1 MKPKSMKEKLRG
13 TMMNILRIKMIDAGN
28 LLKELDDALDKVVA
42 KKEPESFLRPSTL
55 KIEEYQ
61 KSIRQIQ
68 AQFIDAPQFNETS
81 AYPQFLSCGLLQVR
95 GKNGANM
102 EFLLPKV
109 YPFPPKS
116 LYIEHEKD
124 GQFLREMLMRLLS
137 SVPLVQLEVI
147 LIDALS
153 LGGIF
158 NLARRLLNKDN
169 DFIYQQR
176 ILTESKEIEEALKH
190 LYEYLKVNLQE
201 KLAGFRD
208 FVHYNEN
215 EKDPLPLKAL
225 FLSGVDALSQNA
237 LYYLEKIMRFGSKN
251 GVLSFVN
258 LESEKN
264 NQSAEDLKRYAE
276 FFKDRTSF
284 ECLKYLSVEVIND
297 QGIKSQHMK
306 DFADKI
312 KAYYKQKKEV
322 KRELKD
328 LQRDKEFWTK
338 SSQHEVV
345 VPVGWDINH
354 KEVCFEI
361 GEVQNHTLIC
371 GRSGSGKSN
380 FLHVL
385 IQNLAFYYDP
395 DEVQLFLLDY
405 KEGVEFNAYTDP
417 NILEHARL
425 VSVASSVGFGVSFLS
440 WLCDEIKK
448 RSELFKQFNVKD
460 LSDYRKHEKMPR
472 LIVVIDEF
480 QVLFSDNSTK
490 GKEGVERSLN
500 TLLKKG
506 RSYGVHLVL
515 ATQTMRGGEIDSS
528 IKAQI
533 ANRIALPMDA
543 DDSTKILD
551 DDVACEL
558 VRPEG
563 IFNNNGGHKKYHTKM
578 SIPKAPDDFK
588 SFLTKIHAEFN
599 QRNLAPIDRKI
610 YNGETPLKMPNTL
623 KANEMRLYLG
633 KKVDYEQKDLIVEFE
648 NNELHLLVVSQDLN
662 ARIALMK
669 LLFQNIKSANKEL
682 VFYNKEKRLI
692 RSFDVQKEYGIT
704 PIENALN
711 ALDATTNRPNSALVI
726 DNLNE
731 AKELH
736 DKVGAEK
743 LRSFLEKATDNEQ
756 YCVIFAHDYKQ
767 IKTNYHL
774 DKLKELLNHHFK
786 QCLAFR
792 CNGENLNALQSGLP
806 SPSEH
811 NALFIELS
819 KDSRTEFRPFS
830 LQD

>member
-1 MKPKSMKEKLRG
+1 
-13 TMMNILRIKMIDAGN
+13 
-28 LLKELDDALDKVVA
+28 
-42 KKEPESFLRPSTL
+42 
-55 KIEEYQ
+55 
-61 KSIRQIQ
+61 
-68 AQFIDAPQFNETS
+68 
-81 AYPQFLSCGLLQVR
+81 
-95 GKNGANM
+95 M

-137 SVPLVQLEVI
+137 STPLVQLEVI

-158 NLARRLLNKDN
+158 GLARKLLKKDDKDDKNN

-201 KLAGFRD
+201 KLAGYKD
-208 FVHYNEN
+208 FAHYNEN

-237 LYYLEKIMRFGSKN
+237 PYYLEKIMRFGSKN

-264 NQSAEDLKRYAE
+264 NQSAEDLKKHAE
-276 FFKDRTSF
+276 FFRDTTSF
-284 ECLKYLSVEVIND
+284 ERFKYLNAEVIND
-297 QGIKSQHMK
+297 QGIKSQHMQ

-328 LQRDKEFWTK
+328 LQKDEKFWTE
-338 SSQHEVV
+338 SSQYEVS

-354 KEVCFEI
+354 TEVCFEI
-361 GEVQNHTLIC
+361 GNAQNHTLIC
-371 GRSGSGKSN
+371 DHSGSGKSN

-385 IQNLAFYYDP
+385 IQNLAFYYDL

-417 NILEHARL
+417 ILKHARL
-425 VSVASSVGFGVSFLS
+425 VSVASSVGYGMSFLS
-440 WLCDEIKK
+440 WLCKEMQK
-448 RSELFKQFNVKD
+448 RAELFKQFKVKD

-480 QVLFSDNSTK
+480 QVLFSDKSR
-490 GKEGVERSLN
+490 GSVERSLN

-543 DDSTKILD
+543 DDSAKILD
-551 DDVACEL
+551 NDVACEL

-610 YNGETPLKMPNTL
+610 YNGEKPLEMPNTL
-623 KANEMRLYLG
+623 KANEMRLHLG
-633 KKVDYEQKDLIVEFE
+633 KEADYEQKDLIVGFE
-648 NNELHLLVVSQDLN
+648 SNESHLLVVSQDLN

-669 LLFQNIKSANKEL
+669 LLFQNIKSMNKEL
-682 VFYNKEKRLI
+682 VFCNKEKRLI
-692 RSFDVQKEYGIT
+692 RSFDAQKEYGIT
-704 PIENALN
+704 PVENILSV
-711 ALDATTNRPNSALVI
+711 LDTAMNPNSALVI

-743 LRSFLEKATDNEQ
+743 LKSFLEKATDNEQ
-756 YCVIFAHDYKQ
+756 YCVIFVHDFRQ
-767 IKTNYHL
+767 IKSNYHF
-774 DKLKELLNHHFK
+774 DKLKELLNNHFK
-786 QCLAFR
+786 QRLAFK
-792 CNGENLNALQSGLP
+792 CNGENLSAIRKDLP
-806 SPSEH
+806 LLTNEL
-811 NALFIELS
+811 NALFVELS
-819 KDSRTEFRPFS
+819 KDSHTEFRPFS
-830 LQD
+830 L

>member
-1 MKPKSMKEKLRG
+1 
-13 TMMNILRIKMIDAGN
+13 MIEVN
-28 LLKELDDALDKVVA
+28 TLLQNLDDALDKVVHQ
-42 KKEPESFLRPSTL
+42 KEPESFLKPIVSE
-55 KIEEYQ
+55 IEEYQ
-61 KSIRQIQ
+61 KSVRQIQ
-68 AQFIDAPQFNETS
+68 AQFTDAPEFNETTT
-81 AYPQFLSCGLLQVR
+81 YPKFLSCGLLQVR
-95 GKNGANM
+95 GKNGTNM

-137 SVPLVQLEVI
+137 SAPLVQLEVI

-158 NLARRLLNKDN
+158 NLSRKLLNKDN

-176 ILTESKEIEEALKH
+176 ILTESKETEEALKH

-208 FVHYNEN
+208 FAHYNE
-215 EKDPLPLKAL
+215 EKEDRLPLKAL

-264 NQSAEDLKRYAE
+264 NKSAEDLKKHAE
-276 FFKDRTSF
+276 FFKDTTSF
-284 ECLKYLSVEVIND
+284 ERLKYLNIEVIND
-297 QGIKSQHMK
+297 QGIKSQHMQ
-306 DFADKI
+306 DFADEI
-312 KAYYKQKKEV
+312 KAYYRQKKEV

-328 LQRDKEFWTK
+328 LQKDEKFWTE
-338 SSQHEVV
+338 SSQYEVS

-361 GEVQNHTLIC
+361 GSAQNHTLIC

-385 IQNLAFYYDP
+385 IQNLAFYYAP
-395 DEVQLFLLDY
+395 NEVQLFLLDY

-417 NILEHARL
+417 ILEHARL
-425 VSVASSVGFGVSFLS
+425 VSVASSVGYGMSFLS
-440 WLCDEIKK
+440 WLCKEMQK
-448 RSELFKQFNVKD
+448 RAELFKQFNVKD

-480 QVLFSDNSTK
+480 QVLFSDNKSTK
-490 GKEGVERSLN
+490 AVEGHLN

-515 ATQTMRGGEIDSS
+515 ATQTMRGTDINPSF
-528 IKAQI
+528 KAQI

-543 DDSTKILD
+543 EDSSSVLGDDA
-551 DDVACEL
+551 ACEL

-563 IFNNNGGHKKYHTKM
+563 IFNNNGGNRKYHTKM

-599 QRNLAPIDRKI
+599 QRNLTLIDRKI
-610 YNGETPLKMPNTL
+610 YNGETPLKMPNIL
-623 KANEMRLYLG
+623 KANEMRLHLG

-648 NNELHLLVVSQDLN
+648 NNESHLLVVSQDLN

-682 VFYNKEKRLI
+682 VFCNKEKRLI
-692 RSFDVQKEYGIT
+692 RFFDVQKEYGIT
-704 PIENALN
+704 PVENILSV
-711 ALDATTNRPNSALVI
+711 LDTAMNPNSALVI

-743 LRSFLEKATDNEQ
+743 LKSFLEKATGNEQ
-756 YCVIFAHDYKQ
+756 YCVIFAHDFRQ
-767 IKTNYHL
+767 IKTNYHF

-786 QCLAFR
+786 QCLAFK

-806 SPSEH
+806 LPSEL

-819 KDSRTEFRPFS
+819 KDSVTEFRPFS
-830 LQD
+830 L

>member
-1 MKPKSMKEKLRG
+1 
-13 TMMNILRIKMIDAGN
+13 MIDAGI

-42 KKEPESFLRPSTL
+42 KKESESFLKPIISR
-55 KIEEYQ
+55 IEDYQ

-68 AQFIDAPQFNETS
+68 AQFTDAPKFNETS
-81 AYPQFLSCGLLQVR
+81 AYPKFLSCGLLQVR

-137 SVPLVQLEVI
+137 SAPLVQLEVV
-147 LIDALS
+147 LVDALS

-158 NLARRLLNKDN
+158 NLARRLLDKDN
-169 DFIYQQR
+169 DFIYQRR

-208 FVHYNEN
+208 FAHYNE
-215 EKDPLPLKAL
+215 EKKDRLPLKAL

-264 NQSAEDLKRYAE
+264 NKSAEDLKRYAE
-276 FFKDRTSF
+276 FFRDNKSF
-284 ECLKYLSVEVIND
+284 ERLKYLSIEVIND
-297 QGIKSQHMK
+297 HGIQSQHMQ

-361 GEVQNHTLIC
+361 GNEQNHTLIC
-371 GRSGSGKSN
+371 DHSGSGKSN

-385 IQNLAFYYDP
+385 IQNLAFYYAP

-417 NILEHARL
+417 ILEHARL
-425 VSVASSVGFGVSFLS
+425 VSVASSVGFGMSFLR
-440 WLCDEIKK
+440 WLCKEMQE
-448 RSELFKQFNVKD
+448 RANLFKQFKVKD

-472 LIVVIDEF
+472 LIVVVDEF
-480 QVLFSDNSTK
+480 QVLFSDNKSTK
-490 GKEGVERSLN
+490 AVEGHLN

-515 ATQTMRGGEIDSS
+515 ATQTMRGTDINTSF
-528 IKAQI
+528 KAQI

-543 DDSTKILD
+543 EDSSSVLG

-563 IFNNNGGHKKYHTKM
+563 IFNNNGGHQKYHTKM

-588 SFLTKIHAEFN
+588 SFLTRIHNEFN

-610 YNGETPLKMPNTL
+610 YNGETALKMPNTL
-623 KANEMRLYLG
+623 KANEMRLHLG

-648 NNELHLLVVSQDLN
+648 SNESHLLVVSQDLN

-682 VFYNKEKRLI
+682 VFCNKEKRLI
-692 RSFDVQKEYGIT
+692 RSFDAQKEYGIT
-704 PIENALN
+704 PVENILSV
-711 ALDATTNRPNSALVI
+711 LDTAMNPNSVLMV

-743 LRSFLEKATDNEQ
+743 LKLFLEKATDNEQ
-756 YCVIFAHDYKQ
+756 YCIIFAHDFKQ
-767 IKTNYHL
+767 IQANYHL
-774 DKLKELLNHHFK
+774 DKLKELLNNHFK

-792 CNGENLNALQSGLP
+792 CNGENLNAIKNNLP
-806 SPSEH
+806 PPS
-811 NALFIELS
+811 ALNNLNVLLIELS
-819 KDSRTEFRPFS
+819 KDNHTEFRPFS
-830 LQD
+830 L

>member
-1 MKPKSMKEKLRG
+1 MKEKLRG
-13 TMMNILRIKMIDAGN
+13 AMMNILRIEMIDAGN

-42 KKEPESFLRPSTL
+42 KKEPESFLKPIVSQ
-55 KIEEYQ
+55 IEDYQ

-68 AQFIDAPQFNETS
+68 AQFTDAPKFNEEG
-81 AYPQFLSCGLLQVR
+81 AYPQFLSCGLLEIK

-102 EFLLPKV
+102 DFCLPKV

-124 GQFLREMLMRLLS
+124 GQFLREMLMHLLS
-137 SVPLVQLEVI
+137 SAPLVQLEVI
-147 LIDALS
+147 LVDALS

-158 NLARRLLNKDN
+158 NLARRLLDKNN

-176 ILTESKEIEEALKH
+176 ILTESKEIKEALKY

-201 KLAGFRD
+201 KLAGYKD
-208 FVHYNEN
+208 FVHYNEDK
-215 EKDPLPLKAL
+215 EDKLPLKAL
-225 FLSGVDALSQNA
+225 FLSGVDALSSDA

-264 NQSAEDLKRYAE
+264 NQSAEDLKKHAE
-276 FFKDRTSF
+276 FFKDRTGF
-284 ECLKYLSVEVIND
+284 ERLKYLNVEVIND
-297 QGIKSQHMK
+297 HGIQSQHMQ
-306 DFADKI
+306 DFATKI
-312 KAYYKQKKEV
+312 KAYYEKKKAV

-328 LQRDKEFWTK
+328 LQKDEKFWTE
-338 SSQHEVV
+338 SSQYEVS

-354 KEVCFEI
+354 KEVCFKI
-361 GEVQNHTLIC
+361 GNEQNHTLIC
-371 GRSGSGKSN
+371 DHSGSGKSN

-385 IQNLAFYYDP
+385 IQNLAFYYAP

-417 NILEHARL
+417 ILEHARL
-425 VSVASSVGFGVSFLS
+425 VSVASSVGFGMSFLS

-448 RSELFKQFNVKD
+448 RAELFKQFKVKD

-490 GKEGVERSLN
+490 GKESVERSLN

-506 RSYGVHLVL
+506 RSYGVHLIL
-515 ATQTMRGGEIDSS
+515 ATQTMRNIGISDS

-543 DDSTKILD
+543 DDSAKILD
-551 DDVACEL
+551 DDAACEL

-563 IFNNNGGHKKYHTKM
+563 IFNNNGGHQKYHTKM
-578 SIPKAPDDFK
+578 SIPKAPDDSK

-599 QRNLAPIDRKI
+599 QRNLTPIDRKI
-610 YNGETPLKMPNTL
+610 YNGETPLKMPNIL
-623 KANEMRLYLG
+623 KANEMRLHLG
-633 KKVDYEQKDLIVEFE
+633 KEVDYEQKDLIVEFE
-648 NNELHLLVVSQDLN
+648 SNESHLLVVSQDLN

-669 LLFQNIKSANKEL
+669 LFAQNFKTANKEL
-682 VFYNKEKRLI
+682 LFYNAEKRLV
-692 RSFDVQKEYGIT
+692 RELDELKKHHIT
-704 PIENALN
+704 PMQGPLGSV
-711 ALDATTNRPNSALVI
+711 LDTAISPNSVLMV

-736 DKVGAEK
+736 DKIGVEK
-743 LRSFLEKATDNEQ
+743 LRSFLEKAIDNDQ
-756 YCVIFAHDYKQ
+756 YCIIFAHDFKQ
-767 IKTNYHL
+767 IQANYNL
-774 DKLKELLNHHFK
+774 DKLRELLNNHFK
-786 QCLAFR
+786 QRLAFR

-806 SPSEH
+806 SPSEL
-811 NALFIELS
+811 NALLIELS

>member
-1 MKPKSMKEKLRG
+1 
-13 TMMNILRIKMIDAGN
+13 MIDVNG

-42 KKEPESFLRPSTL
+42 KKEPESFLKPIIL
-55 KIEEYQ
+55 PIEDYQ
-61 KSIRQIQ
+61 KSVRQIQ
-68 AQFIDAPQFNETS
+68 AQFTDTPQFNEEG
-81 AYPQFLSCGLLQVR
+81 AYLQFLSCGLLEIK

-102 EFLLPKV
+102 DFCLPKV

-137 SVPLVQLEVI
+137 SAPLVQLEVI
-147 LIDALS
+147 LVDALS

-158 NLARRLLNKDN
+158 NLARRLLSKDN
-169 DFIYQQR
+169 DFIYQKR
-176 ILTESKEIEEALKH
+176 ILTESKETEEALKH

-208 FVHYNEN
+208 FAHYNEN
-215 EKDPLPLKAL
+215 ATDPLPLKAL

-264 NQSAEDLKRYAE
+264 NKSAEDLKKHAE
-276 FFKDRTSF
+276 FFRDNKSF
-284 ECLKYLSVEVIND
+284 ERLKYLSIEVIND
-297 QGIKSQHMK
+297 HGIKSQHMK

-361 GEVQNHTLIC
+361 GNAQNHTLIC
-371 GRSGSGKSN
+371 DHSGSGKSN

-385 IQNLAFYYDP
+385 IQNLAFYYAP
-395 DEVQLFLLDY
+395 NEVQLFLLDY
-405 KEGVEFNAYTDP
+405 KEGVEFNAYVADP
-417 NILEHARL
+417 ALEHARL
-425 VSVASSVGFGVSFLS
+425 VSVASSVGYGMSFLS
-440 WLCDEIKK
+440 WLCDEMKI
-448 RSELFKQFNVKD
+448 RSELFKQFKVKD

-472 LIVVIDEF
+472 LIVVVDEF
-480 QVLFSDNSTK
+480 QVLFSDKSTQVK
-490 GKEGVERSLN
+490 GSVERSLD

-515 ATQTMRGGEIDSS
+515 ATQTMRGGEIDSN

-551 DDVACEL
+551 DDAACEIQK
-558 VRPEG
+558 PEG
-563 IFNNNGGHKKYHTKM
+563 IFNNNGGHQKYHTKM
-578 SIPKAPDDFK
+578 SIPKAPDDFTAFIK
-588 SFLTKIHAEFN
+588 KIYEEFN

-610 YNGETPLKMPNTL
+610 CNGETALKMPNTL
-623 KANEMRLYLG
+623 KANEMRLHLG

-648 NNELHLLVVSQDLN
+648 SNESHLLVVSQDLN

-669 LLFQNIKSANKEL
+669 LLFQNIKSTNKEL
-682 VFYNKEKRLI
+682 VFCNKEKRLI
-692 RSFDVQKEYGIT
+692 RSFDSQKEYGIT
-704 PIENALN
+704 PVENILSV
-711 ALDATTNRPNSALVI
+711 LDTAMNPNSVLVI

-736 DKVGAEK
+736 DKIGVEK

-756 YCVIFAHDYKQ
+756 YCIIFAHDLKQ
-767 IKTNYHL
+767 IINANYN
-774 DKLKELLNHHFK
+774 LKELLNNHFK

-792 CNGENLNALQSGLP
+792 CNGENLNALKSGLP
-806 SPSEH
+806 SPSEL

-819 KDSRTEFRPFS
+819 KDSHTEFRPFS
-830 LQD
+830 L

>member
-1 MKPKSMKEKLRG
+1 MKPKSMKEKTRG
-13 TMMNILRIKMIDAGN
+13 AMMNILRIKMIDAGN

-42 KKEPESFLRPSTL
+42 KKEPESFLKPIVSQ
-55 KIEEYQ
+55 IEDYQ

-68 AQFIDAPQFNETS
+68 AQFTDAPQFNETTT
-81 AYPQFLSCGLLQVR
+81 YPKFLSCGLLQVR

-137 SVPLVQLEVI
+137 SAPLVQLEVI

-158 NLARRLLNKDN
+158 NLARRLLDKNN

-208 FVHYNEN
+208 FAHYNEN
-215 EKDPLPLKAL
+215 ATDPLPLKAL

-264 NQSAEDLKRYAE
+264 NQSAEDLKKHAE
-276 FFKDRTSF
+276 FFKDTTSF
-284 ECLKYLSVEVIND
+284 ERFKYLNVEVIND

-312 KAYYKQKKEV
+312 KAYYRQKKEV

-328 LQRDKEFWTK
+328 LQKDKEFWTE

-361 GEVQNHTLIC
+361 GNAQNHTLIC
-371 GRSGSGKSN
+371 DHSGSGKSN

-385 IQNLAFYYDP
+385 IQNLAFYYAP
-395 DEVQLFLLDY
+395 NEVQLFLLDY
-405 KEGVEFNAYTDP
+405 KEGVEFNAYVADP
-417 NILEHARL
+417 TLEHARL
-425 VSVASSVGFGVSFLS
+425 VSVASSVGFGISFLS
-440 WLCDEIKK
+440 WLCKEMQK
-448 RSELFKQFNVKD
+448 RAELFKQFKVKD

-480 QVLFSDNSTK
+480 QVLFSDKSK
-490 GKEGVERSLN
+490 GSMERSLN

-506 RSYGVHLVL
+506 RSYGVHLIL

-588 SFLTKIHAEFN
+588 PFLTKIHTEFN
-599 QRNLAPIDRKI
+599 QRNLTPIERKI
-610 YNGETPLKMPNTL
+610 YDGETPLKMPNTL
-623 KANEMRLYLG
+623 KANEMRLHLG

-648 NNELHLLVVSQDLN
+648 NNESHLLVVSQDLN

-669 LLFQNIKSANKEL
+669 LLFQNIKSTNKEL
-682 VFYNKEKRLI
+682 VFCNKEKRLI
-692 RSFDVQKEYGIT
+692 RSFDAQKEYGIT
-704 PIENALN
+704 PVENILSV
-711 ALDATTNRPNSALVI
+711 LDTAMNPNSALVI

-736 DKVGAEK
+736 DKIGAEK
-743 LRSFLEKATDNEQ
+743 LRSFLEKAIDNEQ
-756 YCVIFAHDYKQ
+756 YCVIFAHDFRQ
-767 IKTNYHL
+767 IKSNYHF
-774 DKLKELLNHHFK
+774 DKLKDLLNNHFK

-792 CNGENLNALQSGLP
+792 CNGENLDAIKSGLP
-806 SPSEH
+806 PPSKP
-811 NALFIELS
+811 NALFVELS
-819 KDSRTEFRPFS
+819 KDSHTEFRPFS
-830 LQD
+830 L

>member
-1 MKPKSMKEKLRG
+1 
-13 TMMNILRIKMIDAGN
+13 MIDAGN

-42 KKEPESFLRPSTL
+42 KKEPESFLKPSTL

-81 AYPQFLSCGLLQVR
+81 AYPKFLSCGLLHVK

-109 YPFPPKS
+109 YPFSPKS

-137 SVPLVQLEVI
+137 SAPLVQLEVI

-158 NLARRLLNKDN
+158 NLARKLLNKDN

-201 KLAGFRD
+201 KLAGYKD
-208 FVHYNEN
+208 FAHYNEN
-215 EKDPLPLKAL
+215 IKDPLPLKAL
-225 FLSGVDALSQNA
+225 FLSGVDALSKDA

-264 NQSAEDLKRYAE
+264 NKSAEDLKKHAE
-276 FFKDRTSF
+276 FFRDNKSF
-284 ECLKYLSVEVIND
+284 ERFKYLNVEVIND
-297 QGIKSQHMK
+297 QGIKSQHMQ

-328 LQRDKEFWTK
+328 LQKDEKFWTK
-338 SSQHEVV
+338 SSQSKVS
-345 VPVGWDINH
+345 VPMGWDINH

-361 GEVQNHTLIC
+361 GVAQNHTLIC

-385 IQNLAFYYDP
+385 IQNLAFYYAP
-395 DEVQLFLLDY
+395 NEVQLFLLDY
-405 KEGVEFNAYTDP
+405 KERVEFNAYTNP
-417 NILEHARL
+417 TILEHARL
-425 VSVASSVGFGVSFLS
+425 VSMAGSVGFGTSFLS
-440 WLCDEIKK
+440 WLCKEMQE
-448 RSELFKQFNVKD
+448 RANLFKQFNVKD
-460 LSDYRKHEKMPR
+460 LSDYRKHGEMPR

-480 QVLFSDNSTK
+480 QVLFSDGSTREK
-490 GKEGVERSLN
+490 DRVEAYL
-500 TLLKKG
+500 TTILKKG
-506 RSYGVHLVL
+506 RSYGVHLIL
-515 ATQTMRGGEIDSS
+515 ATQTMRGTDINKSLM
-528 IKAQI
+528 AQI

-543 DDSTKILD
+543 DDSAKILD

-563 IFNNNGGHKKYHTKM
+563 IFNNNGGHQKYHTKM

-588 SFLTKIHAEFN
+588 S
-599 QRNLAPIDRKI
+599 
-610 YNGETPLKMPNTL
+610 
-623 KANEMRLYLG
+623 
-633 KKVDYEQKDLIVEFE
+633 
-648 NNELHLLVVSQDLN
+648 
-662 ARIALMK
+662 
-669 LLFQNIKSANKEL
+669 
-682 VFYNKEKRLI
+682 
-692 RSFDVQKEYGIT
+692 
-704 PIENALN
+704 
-711 ALDATTNRPNSALVI
+711 
-726 DNLNE
+726 
-731 AKELH
+731 
-736 DKVGAEK
+736 
-743 LRSFLEKATDNEQ
+743 
-756 YCVIFAHDYKQ
+756 
-767 IKTNYHL
+767 
-774 DKLKELLNHHFK
+774 
-786 QCLAFR
+786 
-792 CNGENLNALQSGLP
+792 
-806 SPSEH
+806 
-811 NALFIELS
+811 
-819 KDSRTEFRPFS
+819 
-830 LQD
+830 

>member
-1 MKPKSMKEKLRG
+1 
-13 TMMNILRIKMIDAGN
+13 MIDVNG

-42 KKEPESFLRPSTL
+42 KKEPESFLKPIASQ
-55 KIEEYQ
+55 IEDYQ
-61 KSIRQIQ
+61 KSIRQVQ
-68 AQFIDAPQFNETS
+68 AQFTDAPQFNETTT
-81 AYPQFLSCGLLQVR
+81 YPQFLSCGLLEIK
-95 GKNGANM
+95 GKNGTNM

-137 SVPLVQLEVI
+137 SVPLVQLEIV
-147 LIDALS
+147 LVDALS

-158 NLARRLLNKDN
+158 NLARRLLDKDN

-208 FVHYNEN
+208 FAHYNE
-215 EKDPLPLKAL
+215 EAEDRLPLKAL

-264 NQSAEDLKRYAE
+264 NQSAEDLKKHAE
-276 FFKDRTSF
+276 FFKDTTSF
-284 ECLKYLSVEVIND
+284 ERFKYLNVEVIND
-297 QGIKSQHMK
+297 QGIKSQHMQN
-306 DFADKI
+306 FADKI
-312 KAYYKQKKEV
+312 KAYYRQKKEV
-322 KRELKD
+322 KRELKA
-328 LQRDKEFWTK
+328 LQKDEKFWTK
-338 SSQHEVV
+338 SSQYEVS

-361 GEVQNHTLIC
+361 GNEQNHTLIC
-371 GRSGSGKSN
+371 DHSGSGKSN

-385 IQNLAFYYDP
+385 IQNLAFYYNP

-417 NILEHARL
+417 ILEHARL
-425 VSVASSVGFGVSFLS
+425 VSVASSVSYGITFLK
-440 WLCDEIKK
+440 WLCDEMEK
-448 RSELFKQFNVKD
+448 RSNLFKQFKVKD

-472 LIVVIDEF
+472 LIVVVDEF
-480 QVLFSDNSTK
+480 QVLFSDKSTQVK
-490 GKEGVERSLN
+490 GSVERSLN

-543 DDSTKILD
+543 EDSSSVLGDDA
-551 DDVACEL
+551 ACEL

-563 IFNNNGGHKKYHTKM
+563 IFNNNGGNRKYHTKM

-623 KANEMRLYLG
+623 KANEMRLHLG
-633 KKVDYEQKDLIVEFE
+633 KTVDYEQKDLIVEFE
-648 NNELHLLVVSQDLN
+648 SNESHLLVVSQDLN
-662 ARIALMK
+662 ARIALIK

-682 VFYNKEKRLI
+682 VFCNKEKRLI
-692 RSFDVQKEYGIT
+692 RSFDAQKEYGIT
-704 PIENALN
+704 PVENILSV
-711 ALDATTNRPNSALVI
+711 LDTAISPNSVLMV

-736 DKVGAEK
+736 DKIGVEK
-743 LRSFLEKATDNEQ
+743 LRSFLEKAIDNEQ
-756 YCVIFAHDYKQ
+756 YCIIFAHDFRQ
-767 IKTNYHL
+767 IKTNYHF
-774 DKLKELLNHHFK
+774 DKLKELLNNHFK

-792 CNGENLNALQSGLP
+792 CNEENLNAIKNNLP
-806 SPSEH
+806 PPS
-811 NALFIELS
+811 ALNNLNVLFVELS
-819 KDSRTEFRPFS
+819 KDSHTEFRPFS
-830 LQD
+830 LQG

>member
-1 MKPKSMKEKLRG
+1 
-13 TMMNILRIKMIDAGN
+13 MMNILRIKMIDVN
-28 LLKELDDALDKVVA
+28 ILLKELDDALDKVVA
-42 KKEPESFLRPSTL
+42 KKEPESFLKPIVSP
-55 KIEEYQ
+55 IEDYQ
-61 KSIRQIQ
+61 KSVRQIQ
-68 AQFIDAPQFNETS
+68 AQFTDAPKFNETS
-81 AYPQFLSCGLLQVR
+81 AYPKFLSCGLLEIK

-124 GQFLREMLMRLLS
+124 GQFLREMLMRSLS
-137 SVPLVQLEVI
+137 SAPLVQLEVI
-147 LIDALS
+147 LVDALS

-158 NLARRLLNKDN
+158 NLARRLLDKDN
-169 DFIYQQR
+169 DFIYQKR

-208 FVHYNEN
+208 FAHYNEN
-215 EKDPLPLKAL
+215 ATDPLPLKAL

-264 NQSAEDLKRYAE
+264 NKSAEDLKKHAE

-312 KAYYKQKKEV
+312 KAYYEKKKVV
-322 KRELKD
+322 KSELKA
-328 LQRDKEFWTK
+328 LQKDEKFWTE
-338 SSQHEVV
+338 SSQHEVS

-354 KEVCFEI
+354 KKVCFEI
-361 GEVQNHTLIC
+361 GNAQNHTLIC
-371 GRSGSGKSN
+371 DHSGSGKSN

-385 IQNLAFYYDP
+385 IQNLAFYYAP

-417 NILEHARL
+417 ILEHARL
-425 VSVASSVGFGVSFLS
+425 VSVASSVGFGMSFLR
-440 WLCDEIKK
+440 WLCKEMQE
-448 RSELFKQFNVKD
+448 RANLFKQFKVKD

-472 LIVVIDEF
+472 LIVVVDEF
-480 QVLFSDNSTK
+480 QVLFGDNKSTK
-490 GKEGVERSLN
+490 AVEGHLN

-515 ATQTMRGGEIDSS
+515 ATQTMRGGEINPSF
-528 IKAQI
+528 KAQI

-543 DDSTKILD
+543 EDSSSVLGDDA
-551 DDVACEL
+551 ACEL

-563 IFNNNGGHKKYHTKM
+563 IFNNNGGNRKYHTKM

-610 YNGETPLKMPNTL
+610 YNGETALKMPNTL
-623 KANEMRLYLG
+623 KANEMRLHLG
-633 KKVDYEQKDLIVEFE
+633 KTVDYEQKDLIVEFE
-648 NNELHLLVVSQDLN
+648 SNESHLLVVSQDLN

-682 VFYNKEKRLI
+682 VFCNKEKRLI

-704 PIENALN
+704 PVENILSV
-711 ALDATTNRPNSALVI
+711 LDTAMNPNSALVI

-743 LRSFLEKATDNEQ
+743 LKSFLEKATDNEQ
-756 YCVIFAHDYKQ
+756 YCIIFAHDFKQ
-767 IKTNYHL
+767 IQANYNL
-774 DKLKELLNHHFK
+774 DKLKELLNNHFK

-792 CNGENLNALQSGLP
+792 CNGENLNAIKNNLP
-806 SPSEH
+806 PPSTL
-811 NALFIELS
+811 NNLNVLLIELS
-819 KDSRTEFRPFS
+819 KDNHTEFRPFS
-830 LQD
+830 L

>member
-1 MKPKSMKEKLRG
+1 
-13 TMMNILRIKMIDAGN
+13 MIDAGN

-42 KKEPESFLRPSTL
+42 KKEPESFLKPSTL

-81 AYPQFLSCGLLQVR
+81 AYPKFLSCGLLHVR
-95 GKNGANM
+95 GKNGTNM

-137 SVPLVQLEVI
+137 SMPLVQLEVI

-153 LGGIF
+153 LGGIL

-208 FVHYNEN
+208 FAHYNEN
-215 EKDPLPLKAL
+215 ATDPLPLKAL
-225 FLSGVDALSQNA
+225 FLSGVDALSKDA
-237 LYYLEKIMRFGSKN
+237 FYYLEKIMRFGSKN

-264 NQSAEDLKRYAE
+264 NKSAEDLKKHAE
-276 FFKDRTSF
+276 FFKDTTSF
-284 ECLKYLSVEVIND
+284 ERFKYLNVEVIND
-297 QGIKSQHMK
+297 QGIKSQHMQ

-312 KAYYKQKKEV
+312 KAYYRQKKEV

-338 SSQHEVV
+338 SSQHEVS

-361 GEVQNHTLIC
+361 GKAQNHTLIC
-371 GRSGSGKSN
+371 DHSGSGKSN

-417 NILEHARL
+417 ILERARL
-425 VSVASSVGFGVSFLS
+425 VSVASSVGFGMSFLS
-440 WLCDEIKK
+440 WLCKEMQK
-448 RSELFKQFNVKD
+448 RAELFKQFNVKD
-460 LSDYRKHEKMPR
+460 LSDYRKHGEMPR

-480 QVLFSDNSTK
+480 QVLFSDKSTQVK
-490 GKEGVERSLN
+490 GSVERSLN

-515 ATQTMRGGEIDSS
+515 ATQTMRGTEINPS

-543 DDSTKILD
+543 DDRAKILD
-551 DDVACEL
+551 DDAACEL

-563 IFNNNGGHKKYHTKM
+563 IFNNNGGHQKYHTKM

-610 YNGETPLKMPNTL
+610 YNGETPLKMPNIL
-623 KANEMRLYLG
+623 KANEMRLHLG
-633 KKVDYEQKDLIVEFE
+633 KKVGYEQKDLIVEFE
-648 NNELHLLVVSQDLN
+648 SNESHLLVVSQDLN

-682 VFYNKEKRLI
+682 VFCNKEKRLI

-704 PIENALN
+704 PVENILSV
-711 ALDATTNRPNSALVI
+711 LDTAMNPNSALVI

-736 DKVGAEK
+736 DKIGVEK

-756 YCVIFAHDYKQ
+756 YCIIFVHDFKQ
-767 IKTNYHL
+767 IKTNYHF
-774 DKLKELLNHHFK
+774 DKLRELLSNHFK

-792 CNGENLNALQSGLP
+792 CNGENLNALKSDLP
-806 SPSEH
+806 SPSNF
-811 NALFIELS
+811 NALFVELS
-819 KDSRTEFRPFS
+819 KDSHTEFRPFS
-830 LQD
+830 L

>member
-1 MKPKSMKEKLRG
+1 
-13 TMMNILRIKMIDAGN
+13 MMNILRIKMIEISEW
-28 LLKELDDALDKVVA
+28 LQKLDDALDKVVA
-42 KKEPESFLRPSTL
+42 KKEPESFLKSIVSR
-55 KIEEYQ
+55 IEDYQ
-61 KSIRQIQ
+61 KSIRQVQ
-68 AQFIDAPQFNETS
+68 VQFTDAPQFNEAHT
-81 AYPQFLSCGLLQVR
+81 YPQFLSCGLLEIK
-95 GKNGANM
+95 GKNGADM

-109 YPFPPKS
+109 YPFPSKS

-137 SVPLVQLEVI
+137 SVPLVQLEVV
-147 LIDALS
+147 LVDALS

-158 NLARRLLNKDN
+158 NLARRLLDKDN

-208 FVHYNEN
+208 FAHYNE
-215 EKDPLPLKAL
+215 EKEDPLPLKAL

-264 NQSAEDLKRYAE
+264 NQSAEDLKKHAE
-276 FFKDRTSF
+276 FFKDTTSF
-284 ECLKYLSVEVIND
+284 ERLKYLNVEVIND
-297 QGIKSQHMK
+297 QGIQSQHMK
-306 DFADKI
+306 DFVDKI

-361 GEVQNHTLIC
+361 GNEQNHTLIC

-385 IQNLAFYYDP
+385 IQNLAFYYAP
-395 DEVQLFLLDY
+395 NEIQLFLLDY
-405 KEGVEFNAYTDP
+405 KEGVEFNAYVADP
-417 NILEHARL
+417 TLEHARL
-425 VSVASSVGFGVSFLS
+425 VSVASSVSYGITFLK
-440 WLCDEIKK
+440 WLCDEMQK
-448 RSELFKQFNVKD
+448 RADRFKRFNVKD
-460 LSDYRKHEKMPR
+460 LSDYRKHDEMPR

-490 GKEGVERSLN
+490 GKESVERSLN

-506 RSYGVHLVL
+506 RSYGVHLIL
-515 ATQTMRGGEIDSS
+515 ATQTMRGAEIDSS
-528 IKAQI
+528 FKAQI

-543 DDSTKILD
+543 EDSTKILD
-551 DDVACEL
+551 DDAACEIQK
-558 VRPEG
+558 PEG
-563 IFNNNGGHKKYHTKM
+563 IFNNNGGNRKYHTKM

-599 QRNLAPIDRKI
+599 QRNLAPIDCKI
-610 YNGETPLKMPNTL
+610 YNGETALKMPNIL
-623 KANEMRLYLG
+623 KANEMRLHLG
-633 KKVDYEQKDLIVEFE
+633 KEVDYEQKDLIVEFE
-648 NNELHLLVVSQDLN
+648 SNESHLLVVSQDLN

-669 LLFQNIKSANKEL
+669 LLFQNIKSTNKEL
-682 VFYNKEKRLI
+682 VFCNKEKRLI
-692 RSFDVQKEYGIT
+692 RFFDVQKEYGIT
-704 PIENALN
+704 PVENILSV
-711 ALDATTNRPNSALVI
+711 LDTAMNPNSALVI

-743 LRSFLEKATDNEQ
+743 LKSFLEKAIDNEQ
-756 YCVIFAHDYKQ
+756 YCVIFAHDFRQ
-767 IKTNYHL
+767 IKTNYHF
-774 DKLKELLNHHFK
+774 DKLKEWLNNHFK

-792 CNGENLNALQSGLP
+792 CNEENLNALQSGLP
-806 SPSEH
+806 SPSKP
-811 NALFIELS
+811 NALLIELS
-819 KDSRTEFRPFS
+819 KDSHTEFRPFS
-830 LQD
+830 L

>member
-1 MKPKSMKEKLRG
+1 
-13 TMMNILRIKMIDAGN
+13 MIEIN
-28 LLKELDDALDKVVA
+28 TLLQKLDDALDKVVL
-42 KKEPESFLRPSTL
+42 KKEPESFLKPIVSP
-55 KIEEYQ
+55 IEDYQ
-61 KSIRQIQ
+61 KSVRQIQ
-68 AQFIDAPQFNETS
+68 AQFTDAPQFNEEG
-81 AYPQFLSCGLLQVR
+81 AYPQFLSCGLLEIK

-102 EFLLPKV
+102 DFCLPKV

-137 SVPLVQLEVI
+137 STPLVQLEVV
-147 LIDALS
+147 LVDALS

-158 NLARRLLNKDN
+158 NLARRLLDKNN

-208 FVHYNEN
+208 FAHYNE
-215 EKDPLPLKAL
+215 EKEDRLPLKVL

-264 NQSAEDLKRYAE
+264 NKSAEDLKRYAE

-284 ECLKYLSVEVIND
+284 EHLKYLSVEVIND
-297 QGIKSQHMK
+297 HGIQSQHMK

-312 KAYYKQKKEV
+312 KVYYEQKKAV

-328 LQRDKEFWTK
+328 LQKDEKFWTE
-338 SSQHEVV
+338 SSQFKVS

-361 GEVQNHTLIC
+361 GEAQNHTLIC
-371 GRSGSGKSN
+371 GCGGSGKSN

-385 IQNLAFYYDP
+385 IQNLAFYYAP
-395 DEVQLFLLDY
+395 NEVQLFLLDY

-425 VSVASSVGFGVSFLS
+425 VSVASSIGFGVGFLS
-440 WLCDEIKK
+440 WLDKEMKK
-448 RSELFKQFNVKD
+448 RGELFKQFNVKD
-460 LSDYRKHEKMPR
+460 LSDYRKHGEMPR

-480 QVLFSDNSTK
+480 QVLFSDNSSK
-490 GKEGVERSLN
+490 GKKSVEQSLN

-506 RSYGVHLVL
+506 RSYGVHLIL
-515 ATQTMRGGEIDSS
+515 ATQIMHGTDINRS
-528 IKAQI
+528 IMAQI

-543 DDSTKILD
+543 EDSNSILNMTMR
-551 DDVACEL
+551 L
-558 VRPEG
+558 VSLSG
-563 IFNNNGGHKKYHTKM
+563 QKAFSITMGGHQKYHTKM

-588 SFLTKIHAEFN
+588 PFNKKIHKDFN
-599 QRNLAPIDRKI
+599 QRNLTPIDRKI
-610 YNGETPLKMPNTL
+610 YNGETTLKMPNTL
-623 KANEMRLYLG
+623 KANEMRLHLG
-633 KKVDYEQKDLIVEFE
+633 KTVDYEQKDLIVEFE
-648 NNELHLLVVSQDLN
+648 NNESHLLVVSQDLN

-682 VFYNKEKRLI
+682 VFCNKEKRLI
-692 RSFDVQKEYGIT
+692 RFFDAQKEYGIT
-704 PIENALN
+704 PVENILSV
-711 ALDATTNRPNSALVI
+711 LDTAMNPNSALMI

-743 LRSFLEKATDNEQ
+743 LKSFLEKAIDNEQ
-756 YCVIFAHDYKQ
+756 YCIIFAHDFRQ
-767 IKTNYHL
+767 IKSNYHF
-774 DKLKELLNHHFK
+774 DKLKELLNNHFK

-792 CNGENLNALQSGLP
+792 CNGENLNAIKSDLP
-806 SPSEH
+806 PPSKP
-811 NALFIELS
+811 NALLIELS

>member
-1 MKPKSMKEKLRG
+1 
-13 TMMNILRIKMIDAGN
+13 MIDAGN
-28 LLKELDDALDKVVA
+28 LLKELDDALDKVIA
-42 KKEPESFLRPSTL
+42 KKEPESFLKPIVSP
-55 KIEEYQ
+55 IEDYQ

-68 AQFIDAPQFNETS
+68 AQFTDAPQFNETTT
-81 AYPQFLSCGLLQVR
+81 YPQFLSCGLLHVR
-95 GKNGANM
+95 GKNGTNM

-137 SVPLVQLEVI
+137 SAPLVQLEVI
-147 LIDALS
+147 LVDALS

-169 DFIYQQR
+169 DFIYQKR
-176 ILTESKEIEEALKH
+176 ILAESKEIEEALKH

-208 FVHYNEN
+208 FAHYNEN
-215 EKDPLPLKAL
+215 ATDPLPLKAL

-264 NQSAEDLKRYAE
+264 NQSAEDLKKHAE
-276 FFKDRTSF
+276 FFKDTTSF
-284 ECLKYLSVEVIND
+284 ERLKYLSVEVIND

-312 KAYYKQKKEV
+312 KAYYEKKKVV
-322 KRELKD
+322 KSELKD
-328 LQRDKEFWTK
+328 LQKDEKFWTE
-338 SSQHEVV
+338 SSQYEVS

-354 KEVCFEI
+354 KEVCFKI
-361 GEVQNHTLIC
+361 GNEQNHTLIC
-371 GRSGSGKSN
+371 DHSGSGKSN

-385 IQNLAFYYDP
+385 IQNLAFYYAP

-417 NILEHARL
+417 ILEHARL
-425 VSVASSVGFGVSFLS
+425 VSVASSISYGITFLK
-440 WLCDEIKK
+440 WLCDEMQK
-448 RSELFKQFNVKD
+448 RAELFKQFNVKD

-480 QVLFSDNSTK
+480 QVLFSDNKSTK
-490 GKEGVERSLN
+490 AVEGHLN

-543 DDSTKILD
+543 EDSSSVLGDDA
-551 DDVACEL
+551 ACEL

-563 IFNNNGGHKKYHTKM
+563 IFNNNGGHQKYHTKM
-578 SIPKAPDDFK
+578 SIPKVPDDFK

-610 YNGETPLKMPNTL
+610 YNGETALKMPNTL
-623 KANEMRLYLG
+623 KANEMRLHLG

-648 NNELHLLVVSQDLN
+648 NNESHLLVVSQDLN

-682 VFYNKEKRLI
+682 VFCNKEKRLI

-704 PIENALN
+704 PVENILSV
-711 ALDATTNRPNSALVI
+711 LDTAMNPNSVLVI

-743 LRSFLEKATDNEQ
+743 LKSFLEKAIDNEQ
-756 YCVIFAHDYKQ
+756 YCIIFAHDFRQ
-767 IKTNYHL
+767 IKSNYHF
-774 DKLKELLNHHFK
+774 DKLRELLSNHFK

-792 CNGENLNALQSGLP
+792 CNGENLNALQSGLL

-830 LQD
+830 LQG

>member
-1 MKPKSMKEKLRG
+1 
-13 TMMNILRIKMIDAGN
+13 MIDVGN
-28 LLKELDDALDKVVA
+28 LLKELDDVLDKVVA
-42 KKEPESFLRPSTL
+42 KKEPESFLKPIVSP
-55 KIEEYQ
+55 IEDYQ
-61 KSIRQIQ
+61 KSVRQIQ
-68 AQFIDAPQFNETS
+68 AQFTDAPQFNETTT
-81 AYPQFLSCGLLQVR
+81 YPKFLSCGLLHVR

-102 EFLLPKV
+102 GFLLPKV

-158 NLARRLLNKDN
+158 NLARRLLDKDN

-208 FVHYNEN
+208 FAHYNEN
-215 EKDPLPLKAL
+215 ATDPLPLKAL

-264 NQSAEDLKRYAE
+264 NQSAEDLKKHAE
-276 FFKDRTSF
+276 FFKDTTSF
-284 ECLKYLSVEVIND
+284 ERFKYLNVEIIND
-297 QGIKSQHMK
+297 QGIKSQHMQ

-328 LQRDKEFWTK
+328 LQKDEKFWTE
-338 SSQHEVV
+338 SSQFKVS

-361 GEVQNHTLIC
+361 GNEQNHTLIC
-371 GRSGSGKSN
+371 DHSGSGKSN

-385 IQNLAFYYDP
+385 IQNLAFYYNP

-417 NILEHARL
+417 ILEHARL
-425 VSVASSVGFGVSFLS
+425 VSVASSISYGITFLK
-440 WLCDEIKK
+440 WLCDEIQK
-448 RSELFKQFNVKD
+448 RAELFKQFKVKD

-472 LIVVIDEF
+472 LIVVVDEF
-480 QVLFSDNSTK
+480 QVLFSDKSK
-490 GKEGVERSLN
+490 GSVERSLN

-506 RSYGVHLVL
+506 RSYGVHLIL
-515 ATQTMRGGEIDSS
+515 ATQTMRGTDINPSF
-528 IKAQI
+528 KAQI

-543 DDSTKILD
+543 EDSSSVLGDDA
-551 DDVACEL
+551 ACEL

-563 IFNNNGGHKKYHTKM
+563 IFNNNGGNRKYHTKM

-610 YNGETPLKMPNTL
+610 YNGEKPLEMPNTL
-623 KANEMRLYLG
+623 KANEMRLHLD
-633 KKVDYEQKDLIVEFE
+633 KEADYDQKDLIVEFE
-648 NNELHLLVVSQDLN
+648 NNESHLLVVSQDLN

-682 VFYNKEKRLI
+682 VFCNKEKRLI
-692 RSFDVQKEYGIT
+692 RFFDVQKEYGIT
-704 PIENALN
+704 PVENILSV
-711 ALDATTNRPNSALVI
+711 LDTAMNPNSALVI

-736 DKVGAEK
+736 DKIGAEK
-743 LRSFLEKATDNEQ
+743 LKSFLEKAIDNEQ

-767 IKTNYHL
+767 IKNNYHF
-774 DKLKELLNHHFK
+774 DKLKELLNNHFK
-786 QCLAFR
+786 QRLAFR
-792 CNGENLNALQSGLP
+792 CNEENLNAIKSDLHPP
-806 SPSEH
+806 SAL
-811 NALFIELS
+811 NALFVELS

-830 LQD
+830 L

>member
-1 MKPKSMKEKLRG
+1 
-13 TMMNILRIKMIDAGN
+13 MMNILRIKMIDAGN
-28 LLKELDDALDKVVA
+28 LLKELDDALDKVIA
-42 KKEPESFLRPSTL
+42 KKEPESFLKPIVSR
-55 KIEEYQ
+55 IEDYQ

-68 AQFIDAPQFNETS
+68 VQFTDAPQFNETTT
-81 AYPQFLSCGLLQVR
+81 YPKFLSCGLLHVR

-102 EFLLPKV
+102 DFCLPKV

-208 FVHYNEN
+208 FAHYNE
-215 EKDPLPLKAL
+215 EAKDRLPLKAL
-225 FLSGVDALSQNA
+225 FLSGVDALSKDA

-251 GVLSFVN
+251 WVLSFVN

-276 FFKDRTSF
+276 FFRDNKSF
-284 ECLKYLSVEVIND
+284 ERLKYLNVEVIND
-297 QGIKSQHMK
+297 HGIQSQHMQ

-345 VPVGWDINH
+345 VLVGWDINH

-361 GEVQNHTLIC
+361 GNEQNHTLIC
-371 GRSGSGKSN
+371 GRSESGKSN

-385 IQNLAFYYDP
+385 IQNLAFYYAP
-395 DEVQLFLLDY
+395 NEVQLFLLDY
-405 KEGVEFNAYTDP
+405 KEGVEFNAYVADTP
-417 NILEHARL
+417 LEHARL
-425 VSVASSVGFGVSFLS
+425 VSVASSISYGITFLK
-440 WLCDEIKK
+440 WLCDEMEK
-448 RSELFKQFNVKD
+448 RAELFKQFNVKD

-472 LIVVIDEF
+472 LIVVVDEF
-480 QVLFSDNSTK
+480 QVLFSDNKSTK
-490 GKEGVERSLN
+490 AVEGHLN

-515 ATQTMRGGEIDSS
+515 ATQTMRGTDINPSF
-528 IKAQI
+528 KAQI

-543 DDSTKILD
+543 EDSSSVLGDDA
-551 DDVACEL
+551 ACEL

-563 IFNNNGGHKKYHTKM
+563 IFNNGGHQKYHTKM

-623 KANEMRLYLG
+623 KANEMRLHLG

-648 NNELHLLVVSQDLN
+648 SNESHLLVVSQNLQD
-662 ARIALMK
+662 RIALMK

-682 VFYNKEKRLI
+682 VFCNKEKRLI
-692 RSFDVQKEYGIT
+692 RFFDAQKEYGIT
-704 PIENALN
+704 PVENILSV
-711 ALDATTNRPNSALVI
+711 LDTAMNPNSALVI

-743 LRSFLEKATDNEQ
+743 LKSFLEKAIDNEQ
-756 YCVIFAHDYKQ
+756 YCVIFANDFRQ
-767 IKTNYHL
+767 IKTNYHF
-774 DKLKELLNHHFK
+774 DKLKEWLNNHFK

-792 CNGENLNALQSGLP
+792 CNGENLNAIKSDLPLP
-806 SPSEH
+806 SKP
-811 NALFIELS
+811 NPLLIELS
-819 KDSRTEFRPFS
+819 KDSVTEFRPFS

>member
-1 MKPKSMKEKLRG
+1 
-13 TMMNILRIKMIDAGN
+13 MIDVGN
-28 LLKELDDALDKVVA
+28 LLKELDDALDKVITQ
-42 KKEPESFLRPSTL
+42 KEPESFLRPSTL

-61 KSIRQIQ
+61 KSIRKIQ
-68 AQFIDAPQFNETS
+68 ARFTDAPKFNEEG
-81 AYPQFLSCGLLQVR
+81 AYPKFLSCGLLEIK

-102 EFLLPKV
+102 DFLLPKV

-137 SVPLVQLEVI
+137 SAPLVQLEVI

-153 LGGIF
+153 FGGIF
-158 NLARRLLNKDN
+158 NLARRLLDKDN

-208 FVHYNEN
+208 FAHYNE
-215 EKDPLPLKAL
+215 KATDRLPLKAL
-225 FLSGVDALSQNA
+225 FLSGVDALSKDT

-264 NQSAEDLKRYAE
+264 NQSAEGLKRYAE

-284 ECLKYLSVEVIND
+284 ERLKYLSVEVIND
-297 QGIKSQHMK
+297 HGIQSQHMK

-312 KAYYKQKKEV
+312 KAYYEKKKAV

-328 LQRDKEFWTK
+328 LQKDEKFWTE
-338 SSQHEVV
+338 SSQYEVS

-361 GEVQNHTLIC
+361 GNEQNHTLIC
-371 GRSGSGKSN
+371 DHSGSGKSN

-405 KEGVEFNAYTDP
+405 KEGVEFNAYVADP
-417 NILEHARL
+417 TLEHARL
-425 VSVASSVGFGVSFLS
+425 VSVASSISYGITFLK
-440 WLCDEIKK
+440 WLCDEMQK
-448 RSELFKQFNVKD
+448 RADRFKQFKVKD

-480 QVLFSDNSTK
+480 QVLFSDNSTQVK
-490 GKEGVERSLN
+490 GSVERSLN

-543 DDSTKILD
+543 DDSAKILD
-551 DDVACEL
+551 DDAACEL

-563 IFNNNGGHKKYHTKM
+563 IFNNNGGNRKYHTKM
-578 SIPKAPDDFK
+578 SIPKAPDDFTAFIK
-588 SFLTKIHAEFN
+588 KIHEEFN

-610 YNGETPLKMPNTL
+610 YNGETALKMPNTL
-623 KANEMRLYLG
+623 KANEMRLHLG

-648 NNELHLLVVSQDLN
+648 SNESHLLVVSQDLN

-669 LLFQNIKSANKEL
+669 LLFQNIKSTNKEL
-682 VFYNKEKRLI
+682 VFCNKEKRLI
-692 RSFDVQKEYGIT
+692 RSFDAQKEYGIT
-704 PIENALN
+704 PVENILSV
-711 ALDATTNRPNSALVI
+711 LDTAMNPNSVLVI

-743 LRSFLEKATDNEQ
+743 LRSFLEKAIDNEQ
-756 YCVIFAHDYKQ
+756 YCVIFVHDYRQ
-767 IKTNYHL
+767 IKTNYYL

-792 CNGENLNALQSGLP
+792 CNEENLNALQSGLP
-806 SPSEH
+806 SPSEL
-811 NALFIELS
+811 NTLLIELS
-819 KDSRTEFRPFS
+819 KDSVTEFRPFS
-830 LQD
+830 L

>member
-1 MKPKSMKEKLRG
+1 
-13 TMMNILRIKMIDAGN
+13 MIEIN
-28 LLKELDDALDKVVA
+28 TLLQKLDDALDKVVP
-42 KKEPESFLRPSTL
+42 KKEPESFLKPIISP
-55 KIEEYQ
+55 IEDYQ
-61 KSIRQIQ
+61 KSVRQIQ
-68 AQFIDAPQFNETS
+68 AQFTDAPKFNEEG
-81 AYPQFLSCGLLQVR
+81 AYPQFLSCGLLEIK

-102 EFLLPKV
+102 DFCLPKV

-137 SVPLVQLEVI
+137 SAPLVQLEVI
-147 LIDALS
+147 LVDALS

-158 NLARRLLNKDN
+158 NLARRLLDKNN

-190 LYEYLKVNLQE
+190 LYEYLNVNLQE
-201 KLAGFRD
+201 KLAGYKD
-208 FVHYNEN
+208 FAHYNEK
-215 EKDPLPLKAL
+215 EKDRLPLKAL

-264 NQSAEDLKRYAE
+264 NQSAEDLKNYAE
-276 FFKDRTSF
+276 FFRDNKSF
-284 ECLKYLSVEVIND
+284 ERLKYLNVEVIND

-328 LQRDKEFWTK
+328 LQKDEKFWTK
-338 SSQHEVV
+338 SSQYEVS

-354 KEVCFEI
+354 KEVCFKI
-361 GEVQNHTLIC
+361 GEAQNHTLIC

-385 IQNLAFYYDP
+385 IQNLAFYYAP
-395 DEVQLFLLDY
+395 NEIQLFLLDY
-405 KEGVEFNAYTDP
+405 KEGVEFNAYTEP

-425 VSVASSVGFGVSFLS
+425 VSVASSVGYGMSFLS
-440 WLCDEIKK
+440 WLCKEMQE
-448 RSELFKQFNVKD
+448 RAELFKQFNVKD

-480 QVLFSDNSTK
+480 QVLFSDNKSTK
-490 GKEGVERSLN
+490 AVEGHLN

-515 ATQTMRGGEIDSS
+515 ATQTMRGTDINPSF
-528 IKAQI
+528 KAQI

-543 DDSTKILD
+543 EDSSSVLGDDA
-551 DDVACEL
+551 ACEL

-563 IFNNNGGHKKYHTKM
+563 IFNNNGGHQKYHTKM

-588 SFLTKIHAEFN
+588 PFLTKIHAEFN
-599 QRNLAPIDRKI
+599 QRNLTPIDRKI

-623 KANEMRLYLG
+623 KANEMRLHLG

-648 NNELHLLVVSQDLN
+648 SNESHLLVVSQNLQD
-662 ARIALMK
+662 RIALMK

-682 VFYNKEKRLI
+682 VFCNKEKRLI
-692 RSFDVQKEYGIT
+692 RFFDVQKEYGIT
-704 PIENALN
+704 PVENILSV
-711 ALDATTNRPNSALVI
+711 LDTAMNPNSVLMV

-736 DKVGAEK
+736 DKIGVEK

-756 YCVIFAHDYKQ
+756 YCIIFAHDFRQ
-767 IKTNYHL
+767 IKTNYHF
-774 DKLKELLNHHFK
+774 DKLKEWLNHHFK
-786 QCLAFR
+786 QRLAFK
-792 CNGENLNALQSGLP
+792 CNGENLSAIKKDLP
-806 SPSEH
+806 LLTNKL
-811 NALFIELS
+811 NALFVELS
-819 KDSRTEFRPFS
+819 KDSHTEFRPFS
-830 LQD
+830 L